1 MDSRSHRSRSLL
13 DAPLG
18 RDLRIH
24 VGAGSTSLP
33 GWLNTDIDGSADYVL
48 DATRRWTVPEGS
60 VAYVYGDNFIEHLT
74 LPDVRAFLMNA
85 RSAMAPAARMRLVT
99 PDVATTARLYLEGGP
114 EAEALIE
121 RHRRNGYQM
130 TYPID
135 LLRVLFAESQHWLG
149 YCFDEA
155 SLRNELEIAGFE
167 EVRRYHVGQSEDPVF
182 RGLEVRAEPVEDTM
196 QLVLE
201 AIAPRQA

>member
-1 MDSRSHRSRSLL
+1 MLRSGATCES
-13 DAPLG
+13 
-18 RDLRIH
+18 I

-33 GWLNTDIDGSADYVL
+33 GWLNTDIDGSAAYVL
-48 DATRRWTVPEGS
+48 DATRRWPVPEGS
-60 VAYVYGDNFIEHLT
+60 VAYIFRDNFIEHMT

-85 RSAMAPAARMRLVT
+85 RGAMAPAARMRLVT

-114 EAEALIE
+114 EADALIE

-130 TYPID
+130 TYPVD
-135 LLRVLFAESQHWLG
+135 LLRVLFAESEHWLG

-155 SLRNELEIAGFE
+155 SLRNELETAGFE
-167 EVRRYHVGQSEDPVF
+167 KVCRYRVGESDDPVLWA
-182 RGLEVRAEPVEDTM
+182 LEIRAEPVEDTM

-201 AIAPRQA
+201 ALAPRQASGE